1 MKNPESLVRGYLRYQ
16 KGYGLTDKTRERNKY
31 LVRRFLRW
39 IDGTDIREVKKKH
52 IAKYREHLKEV
63 KSRYTKKNLQPGSI
77 QLEMSTLKGFFEYL
91 LKHEVI
97 LKNPMEGMKIKEP
110 GSHRVRSIFSEEDI
124 EIFLDS
130 IEVKTSWGQR
140 DRACFELI
148 YSSGLRVGDV
158 LTLECESV
166 NLEER
171 ILLIKQ
177 GKGKKDRYVPFSE
190 AALRFLMKYLQD
202 GRRNHKRLIR
212 DTEKRQYM
220 FLGRKGYVSYEQLKK
235 AFQKYLKACGLEK
248 KGYTIHSIRHATG
261 THLLSHGASI
271 RYVQELLGHEDLKT
285 TQLYT
290 RPTFENIKSVYRTYH
305 PRENEYYEEVDEEYV
320 KQVKKLKLRLEWEA
334 KRGKFRK
341 IHGHTRGFGRWK
353 EKKNE

>member
-1 MKNPESLVRGYLRYQ
+1 MKSPEVFVRGYLRYQ
-16 KGYGLTDKTRERNKY
+16 KGYGLTEKTRERNKY

-39 IDGTDIREVKKKH
+39 LKDTDIREVEKKH
-52 IAKYREHLKEV
+52 IAEYKEYLKKT

-77 QLEMSTLKGFFEYL
+77 QLEMSTIKGFFEYL
-91 LKHEVI
+91 LRHEFI

-110 GSHRVRSIFSEEDI
+110 GSQKLRAIFSEEDI

-130 IEVKTSWGQR
+130 IEIKTAWGQR

-158 LTLECESV
+158 LNLECESV

-171 ILLIKQ
+171 ILLIKE

-190 AALRFLMKYLQD
+190 VALRFLLKYLKE
-202 GRRNHKRLIR
+202 GRKKQERLIG
-212 DTEKRQYM
+212 DTEKRQYV
-220 FLGRKGYVSYEQLKK
+220 FLGRNGHVTYVQLSK
-235 AFQKYLKACGLEK
+235 AFRKYIKECGLEK
-248 KGYTIHSIRHATG
+248 KRYTIHSIRHATG
-261 THLLSHGASI
+261 THLLLNGASI

-290 RPTFENIKSVYRTYH
+290 RPTIENIKRVYRTYH
-305 PRENEYYEEVDEEYV
+305 PRENEYYEEVSEEYLNN
-320 KQVKKLKLRLEWEA
+320 VKKLKARLEWEA
-334 KRGKFRK
+334 KIGKFK
-341 IHGHTRGFGRWK
+341 KKHGHMRGFGRWK
-353 EKKNE
+353 EK